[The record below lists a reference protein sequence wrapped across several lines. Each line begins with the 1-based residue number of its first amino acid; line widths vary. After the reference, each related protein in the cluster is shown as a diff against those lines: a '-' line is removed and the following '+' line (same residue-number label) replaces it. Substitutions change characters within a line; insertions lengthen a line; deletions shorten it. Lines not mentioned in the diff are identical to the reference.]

1 MTQPDD
7 LIDALEPVVQVFR
20 DLGIQHFIGGSIA
33 SSFHGATRSTMDVD
47 IVCDMTESQV
57 APFLLRFT
65 EGFYVSQTAVE
76 NAVRSK
82 SCFNLIHLPTAFK
95 VDVFVSRARPFD
107 IDSMRR
113 STLEKIGTTKTLEV
127 PIATAEDSIVSKL
140 EWYRFTEEPSERQ
153 WNDVMRLVR
162 LLGERLDITYLRQAA
177 DAVGVRDLLD
187 RLLSQG

>member
-47 IVCDMTESQV
+47 LVCDMKESQV
-57 APFLLRFT
+57 APFLSRFT

>member
-1 MTQPDD
+1 

-20 DLGIQHFIGGSIA
+20 DLGIRHFVGGSIA

-47 IVCDMTESQV
+47 VVCDMTESQV
-57 APFLLRFT
+57 ASFVLRFT
-65 EGFYVSQTAVE
+65 KDFYVSQTAVE
-76 NAVRSK
+76 NAVRNK

-95 VDVFVSRARPFD
+95 VDVFVSRGRPFD
-107 IDSMRR
+107 NDSMRR
-113 STLEKIGTTKTLEV
+113 ATQEKLGTTRTLEV

-140 EWYRFTEEPSERQ
+140 EWYRLTAETSERQ
-153 WNDVMRLVR
+153 WNDVTRLVR
-162 LLGERLDITYLRQAA
+162 LLGDHADISYLRKAA